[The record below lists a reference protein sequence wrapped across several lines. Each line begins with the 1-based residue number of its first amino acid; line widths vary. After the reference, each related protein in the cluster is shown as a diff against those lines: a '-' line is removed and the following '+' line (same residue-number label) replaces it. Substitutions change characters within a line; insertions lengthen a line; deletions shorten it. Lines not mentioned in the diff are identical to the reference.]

1 MDKGGRDIEDM
12 SGGELLDHVD
22 ALARVQR
29 QAEID
34 ILLAAR
40 QYAVL
45 HGKETI
51 PGWQLK
57 APGGE
62 RAHRIGGEGTP
73 LVAEFSP
80 AAFAARLGISP
91 YAGRELIADAL
102 DLGHRLPRLWAR
114 VVAHE
119 VKPSYARYVARKTRD
134 LTSQQADH
142 VDERVQEPADGS
154 VPWSRFETL
163 VEAAI
168 VAADPAAAR
177 AREEAEANSQFARPT
192 RADRH
197 GIRGF
202 YIRAQ
207 HHIVTKLDA
216 TVAYLAHL
224 LEQLGDT
231 SSLDERRVKA
241 IAILAN
247 PAHALAL
254 INNYQTWLDT
264 QQTQQTPPETS
275 KVERPQ
281 VDWSQFLPAV
291 VVYVHLY
298 GGHDGVDGDGLA
310 RVEGMNPVTEAWVR
324 EHLGPHARFTIQP
337 VHDIEGQAPIDGY
350 EIPERH
356 RQAVH
361 LMGPADTFPYAANLS
376 RDQQIDHTIPY
387 RPGVPGQSRIGN
399 YGKLTIR
406 HHRIK
411 TFSGWQVRQPFP
423 GIYLWQDPYGAHYL
437 VDHTGTRRLATSA

>member
-1 MDKGGRDIEDM
+1 MGEM
-12 SGGELLDHVD
+12 SGAELLDHVD
-22 ALARVQR
+22 ALARAQR

-51 PGWQLK
+51 PDWQLK
-57 APGGE
+57 TPGGE
-62 RAHRIGGEGTP
+62 RARRIGGEGTP

-114 VVAHE
+114 VVAHQ
-119 VKPSYARYVARKTRD
+119 VKPSYARYVARKTRELSTD
-134 LTSQQADH
+134 QAGH
-142 VDERVQEPADGS
+142 VDERLEEPADGR

-177 AREEAEANSQFARPT
+177 AREHAEAASQFARPT

-202 YIRAQ
+202 YLRAQ
-207 HHIVTKLDA
+207 HPIVTKLDA
-216 TVAYLAHL
+216 IVGHLAQL
-224 LEQLGDT
+224 LEHLGDT
-231 SSLDERRVKA
+231 SSEDERRVKA
-241 IAILAN
+241 IAILTN

-254 INNYQTWLDT
+254 LQHYQTWRTT
-264 QQTQQTPPETS
+264 QHTPTPQPHEPEES
-275 KVERPQ
+275 PEPPARPV
-281 VDWSQFLPAV
+281 VDWSRFLPAV

-298 GGHDGVDGDGLA
+298 GGRDGVDGDGLA
-310 RVEGMNPVTEAWVR
+310 RVEGISPVTEAWVR

-337 VHDIEGQAPIDGY
+337 VHDIAGQAPVDGY
-350 EIPERH
+350 EIPDRH

-361 LMGPADTFPYAANLS
+361 LMGPADTFPYAANLG
-376 RDQQIDHTIPY
+376 RDQQIDHTDPY
-387 RPGVPGQSRIGN
+387 QPGVRGQSRIGN
-399 YGKLTIR
+399 YAKLTIP

-411 TFSGWQVRQPFP
+411 TFARWQVKQPFP
-423 GIYLWQDPYGAHYL
+423 GIHIWKDPHGAYYL
-437 VDHTGTRRLATSA
+437 VDHTGTRRLDGAA